1 MYSSSYL
8 SYLEYN
14 SGKEFKK
21 FKIKYKNCIHRNY
34 NFEFYEEILT
44 FADVVEK
51 SLQQLEGTF
60 AIVVK
65 SKLFPNEL
73 VAARRGFFISFIIIQ
88 FVRILSN
95 LMIFIFNPQAVGI

>member
-1 MYSSSYL
+1 M
-8 SYLEYN
+8 
-14 SGKEFKK
+14 
-21 FKIKYKNCIHRNY
+21 KILNLIK
-34 NFEFYEEILT
+34 EILT

-73 VAARRGFFISFIIIQ
+73 VAARRGF
-88 FVRILSN
+88 LSV
-95 LMIFIFNPQAVGI
+95 L

>member
-1 MYSSSYL
+1 M
-8 SYLEYN
+8 
-14 SGKEFKK
+14 
-21 FKIKYKNCIHRNY
+21 
-34 NFEFYEEILT
+34 T

-73 VAARRGFFISFIIIQ
+73 VAARRGFYVFLQ
-88 FVRILSN
+88 FLRILSN
-95 LMIFIFNPQAVGI
+95 FRIIIFNPHAVGIYNSKWCNLNISKFS

>member
-14 SGKEFKK
+14 SGKNFKK
-21 FKIKYKNCIHRNY
+21 FKIYHQNSSLGNW
-34 NFEFYEEILT
+34 NFDFYEEILT

-73 VAARRGFFISFIIIQ
+73 VAARRGFLSVFI
-88 FVRILSN
+88 
-95 LMIFIFNPQAVGI
+95 NP

>member
-14 SGKEFKK
+14 SGKNL
-21 FKIKYKNCIHRNY
+21 KYYWILSGNFIIRNE
-34 NFEFYEEILT
+34 NFESNEEILT

-73 VAARRGFFISFIIIQ
+73 VAARRGFFIC
-88 FVRILSN
+88 VL
-95 LMIFIFNPQAVGI
+95 